1 MSSLETFKNAPE
13 EEEGE
18 HMAVI
23 MTAGR
28 IFKSCQQRYSYAHE
42 LWRRC
47 QKSLKKSQYTGLN
60 KIVRFRET
68 TCKG

>member
-1 MSSLETFKNAPE
+1 MSSLETFKNVPE

-23 MTAGR
+23 STAGR
-28 IFKSCQQRYSYAHE
+28 IFKTCQQRYSYAHE

-47 QKSLKKSQYTGLN
+47 QKKPEKESVY
-60 KIVRFRET
+60 RFEQDRAFQRNYL
-68 TCKG
+68 

>member
-1 MSSLETFKNAPE
+1 
-13 EEEGE
+13 
-18 HMAVI
+18 MAVI

-28 IFKSCQQRYSYAHE
+28 IFKSCQQRYSSGVDAK
-42 LWRRC
+42 
-47 QKSLKKSQYTGLN
+47 KSLKKSQYTGLN